1 MDADQYAGTLTDA
14 VRFLSTPCQQMH
26 YTPAFDHNTRE
37 LSMDSFEHLDIDE
50 LQRHQQEMAQ
60 KQVEIERLLKVK
72 LKEAK
77 GDFVRELRAQIE
89 ARGYEV
95 SDIASQLLGRKR
107 GGGAEPTGSYY
118 VDPDDPSNTYKR
130 GPVPQ
135 WLKNKM
141 LAQGFDPTDREQ
153 RDAFKAEHLNLVV
166 G

>member
-1 MDADQYAGTLTDA
+1 MGT
-14 VRFLSTPCQQMH
+14 
-26 YTPAFDHNTRE
+26 
-37 LSMDSFEHLDIDE
+37 FEHLDIDD
-50 LQRHQQEMAQ
+50 LQRHQQEMAE
-60 KQVEIERLLKVK
+60 KQAEINRLLTLK

-89 ARGYEV
+89 AKGYEV
-95 SDIASQLLGRKR
+95 VDIANQLLGRKR
-107 GGGAEPTGSYY
+107 GGGAERTGSYY
-118 VDPDDPSNTYKR
+118 VDPDDAGNTYKR

-153 RDAFKAEHLNLVV
+153 RDAFKAEHLTLVA